1 MDETLK
7 LLADQLDRAGKC
19 IRVFPVH
26 RHVAIDVVDEDRV
39 EGLLPLE
46 EWCDGLPDEGA
57 QPSTPAGRLV
67 GTSLEKL
74 PAVVEWSDLV
84 FVVRRGRV
92 GHLPQMLHLLV
103 ERRERIVVCAV
114 RVVAFLFQTGKI
126 VDGEGPI
133 EHATCVIRGRAAI
146 WRSAAPSSGLWAD
159 V

>member
-1 MDETLK
+1 VSNGRH
-7 LLADQLDRAGKC
+7 LAPRPGFVLDVDRNSPP
-19 IRVFPVH
+19 IVFH
-26 RHVAIDVVDEDRV
+26 HG
-39 EGLLPLE
+39 EGF
-46 EWCDGLPDEGA
+46 
-57 QPSTPAGRLV
+57 R
-67 GTSLEKL
+67 LEKL